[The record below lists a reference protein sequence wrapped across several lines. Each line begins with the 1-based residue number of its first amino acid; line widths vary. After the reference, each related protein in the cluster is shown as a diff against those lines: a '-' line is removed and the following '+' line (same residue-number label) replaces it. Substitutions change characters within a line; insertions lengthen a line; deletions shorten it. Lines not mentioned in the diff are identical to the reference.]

1 MWPDGP
7 STPHHDPHPPGP
19 GDLPPTPGFHPV
31 VRGAEPAP
39 LVKRALDE
47 IEVHKQTLDDF
58 AKRLEALEGRVAAL
72 ESRSNA

>member
-1 MWPDGP
+1 M
-7 STPHHDPHPPGP
+7 
-19 GDLPPTPGFHPV
+19 
-31 VRGAEPAP
+31 RGAEPAP